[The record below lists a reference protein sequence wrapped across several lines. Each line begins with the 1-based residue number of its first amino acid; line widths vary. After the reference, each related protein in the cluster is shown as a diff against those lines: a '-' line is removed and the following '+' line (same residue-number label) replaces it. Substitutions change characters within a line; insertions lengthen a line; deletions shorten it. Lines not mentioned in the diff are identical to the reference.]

1 MIWKLI
7 AWIASRPAVAAWLI
21 ARAKRTPYYPIMSK
35 DGKTLYMDRWWLF
48 NPYGKDADGNQT
60 PARWPRLPSV
70 RIHHIVRRDIDRHL
84 HNHPWR
90 KARTIILDGWYVEHV
105 GDVYGNR
112 RRLFWFKDDTQE
124 MGHDH
129 FHKITSVSPGG
140 VYTMFITWGGSEG
153 WGFLMDDD
161 SVMPWREYVEKHEG
175 GE

>member
-21 ARAKRTPYYPIMSK
+21 ARAKRTPYCPIMSK

-48 NPYGKDADGNQT
+48 NPYGKDANGNQT

-70 RIHHIVRRDIDRHL
+70 RIHHIVRPDADRHL

-90 KARTIILDGWYVEHV
+90 KARTILLWGCYVETTSNAYPFPGQRMSWAGDTHRIDREHFHRISHV
-105 GDVYGNR
+105 G
-112 RRLFWFKDDTQE
+112 
-124 MGHDH
+124 
-129 FHKITSVSPGG
+129 SGG

-153 WGFLMDDD
+153 WGFLMDDG
-161 SVMPWREYVEKHEG
+161 SVMPWREYVAKHEQN
-175 GE
+175 